1 MRIPA
6 HPGKILKR
14 EIAAR
19 NMSANRLALDL
30 GVPATRISEILR
42 GRRGITPETALRL
55 AAYFGGSP
63 QFWMNMQTNHDIG
76 LAQAE
81 CGKEVERTV
90 RAQPARA

>member
-55 AAYFGGSP
+55 AAYFGGMP
-63 QFWMNMQTNHDIG
+63 HPTLRQELENYIGQFVHDTDVRMGTIG
-76 LAQAE
+76 
-81 CGKEVERTV
+81 KTR
-90 RAQPARA
+90 

>member
-14 EIAAR
+14 EIAVR

-42 GRRGITPETALRL
+42 GRRGITPETRCVWPPIS
-55 AAYFGGSP
+55 GVPRGS
-63 QFWMNMQTNHDIG
+63 G
-76 LAQAE
+76 
-81 CGKEVERTV
+81 
-90 RAQPARA
+90 

>member
-6 HPGKILKR
+6 HPGKILER

-19 NMSANRLALDL
+19 NMRANRLALDL

-63 QFWMNMQTNHDIG
+63 RFWMTMQTNHDIG
-76 LAQAE
+76 PAQAE
-81 CGKEVERTV
+81 RGKEVERTV
-90 RAQPARA
+90 RARPARA

>member
-14 EIAAR
+14 EIEAR

-63 QFWMNMQTNHDIG
+63 RFWMNMQTNHDIG

-81 CGKEVERTV
+81 RGKEVERTV